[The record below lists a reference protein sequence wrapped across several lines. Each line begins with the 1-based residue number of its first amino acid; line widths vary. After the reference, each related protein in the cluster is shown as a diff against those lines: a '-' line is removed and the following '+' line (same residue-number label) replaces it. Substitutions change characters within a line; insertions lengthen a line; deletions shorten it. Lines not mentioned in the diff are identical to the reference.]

1 MRRLHS
7 IDSIRGL
14 AALAVIYAHTV
25 EFGLKTQLG
34 PFPLERAVL
43 SGLTEYVDVG
53 KIAVTLFFAV
63 SGFVVPFSLFKAGDR
78 PILAF
83 AVSRFFRLYPAY
95 WLSIPCGLLVLFVWA
110 GRDIPAVLVPANITM
125 LQQFLGV
132 ENIIALYWTLQIEL
146 IFYGLCVGL
155 FVLGRL
161 DDAVGVVLSALAL
174 IAAALGLAALRFGL
188 ERKFPVAVP
197 LSLAVMFWGLCL
209 RYHVLERRPGWGVA
223 LTVVTGAL
231 VCAIPLV
238 SVLAYGRDMG
248 FHENWLKYLVTYW
261 AAMALFA
268 LLSQRLRIE
277 GRLFT
282 YLGAISY
289 SIYLFG
295 PVVQGVLEH
304 ALAGYASVVPI
315 HLFAA
320 ATALATVAV
329 AALVY
334 RWIEAPAI
342 ALGRHVIRRHL
353 PPVSGAG
360 RDAHAPAAPM
370 VGRSEI

>member
-1 MRRLHS
+1 MRRLHC

-25 EFGLKTQLG
+25 EFGLKARLG
-34 PFPLERAVL
+34 PSSFERMAL
-43 SGLTEYVDVG
+43 AGLTEYLDIG

-110 GRDIPAVLVPANITM
+110 GRDVPALLVAANITM
-125 LQQFLGV
+125 LQQFVGV
-132 ENIIALYWTLQIEL
+132 ENIISLYWTLQIEL
-146 IFYGLCVGL
+146 IFYVLCVGL
-155 FVLGRL
+155 FALGRL
-161 DDAVGVVLSALAL
+161 DDREGVVLSALAL
-174 IAAALGLAALRFGL
+174 IAVAVTLAFLRFAF

-209 RYHVLERRPGWGVA
+209 RYHVLEKRPGWGSA
-223 LTVVTGAL
+223 LTWVTSVL
-231 VCAIPLV
+231 VCAVPVI

-248 FHENWLKYLVTYW
+248 FQENWVKYVVTYW
-261 AAMALFA
+261 LAMALFA
-268 LLSQRLRIE
+268 LLALKLRIE
-277 GRLFT
+277 GRVFA

-295 PVVQGVLEH
+295 PVVQVVIEH
-304 ALAGYASVVPI
+304 ALAGYESVVPI

-320 ATALATVAV
+320 ATALATIAV

-334 RWIEAPAI
+334 RWIEVPAI
-342 ALGRHVIRRHL
+342 ALGRRVARRF
-353 PPVSGAG
+353 AG
-360 RDAHAPAAPM
+360 RAGSGAPAAAAL
-370 VGRSEI
+370 GRSEA